1 MAKYEITV
9 TEIKEDGSHVPAMC
23 NEEPIV
29 VNCTG
34 FCIIGHTEEEGK
46 PGIGSRVVTHD
57 TDLSNLIVSVK
68 HDPYLSIAAMEVVR
82 GMLSATI
89 GKKLAELN
97 EEDEEDA
104 AE

>member
-9 TEIKEDGSHVPAMC
+9 TEIKEDGSRVPAMC
-23 NEEPIV
+23 NEGPV
-29 VNCTG
+29 VVDCTG

-68 HDPYLSIAAMEVVR
+68 HDPYLSIAALEVVR

-97 EEDEEDA
+97 DEE
-104 AE
+104 EQNHG

>member
-9 TEIKEDGSHVPAMC
+9 TEIKEDGSRIPTLVDSKPL
-23 NEEPIV
+23 V
-29 VNCTG
+29 VDCTG
-34 FCIIGHTEEEGK
+34 FCIIGHTEEEGN

-57 TDLSNLIVSVK
+57 TDLSNLMVSVK

-82 GMLSATI
+82 GMLNATI

-97 EEDEEDA
+97 DEE
-104 AE
+104 EQNHG

>member
-9 TEIKEDGSHVPAMC
+9 SEVKEDGSRVP
-23 NEEPIV
+23 V
-29 VNCTG
+29 VARDGVISVDCTG
-34 FCIIGHTEEEGK
+34 FCIIGHTQEEGK
-46 PGIGSRVVTHD
+46 PGFESHVVTHD
-57 TDLSNLIVSVK
+57 TNLECLTCSVK
-68 HDPYLSIAAMEVVR
+68 HDPHLSIAALEVVR

-89 GKKLAELN
+89 GKKLSELN

>member
-9 TEIKEDGSHVPAMC
+9 TEIKEDGSRIPTLVGG
-23 NEEPIV
+23 EPLV
-29 VNCTG
+29 VDCTG
-34 FCIIGHTEEEGK
+34 FCIIGHTEEEEGK

-68 HDPYLSIAAMEVVR
+68 HDPYLSIAALEVVR
-82 GMLSATI
+82 GMLSTTI

-97 EEDEEDA
+97 DEE
-104 AE
+104 EQNHG